1 MTACRRHAS
10 HAEAPRSGGPAVIV
24 GDGGCG
30 TLDHVPKR
38 HESQTTREIAA
49 CRRVPQLS
57 PYLASVNR
65 RLHPLTLRSLLFRG
79 ADVAPHSPVVVG
91 GDAPA
96 RLDWRSLRARVCGL
110 GAALR
115 SAGVGGGTRVGT
127 LLWNDLP
134 HLELSMAV
142 PLLGAVLHPANPRL
156 SDDDLAWTIAAAGD
170 RILFHDAEFSE
181 RLHRLAT
188 DGRLPSVKRFIRVGS
203 VGDDLPPPSIDTAWL
218 RWEEFVAAGPETLD
232 WPDLDE
238 EQPVAICFTGGTT
251 GRPKQ
256 VLYTHRSCYLHTLGL
271 GLVDTMSL
279 GGTDTVL
286 PAVQFFHAIAWGI
299 PYAAA
304 MTGASL
310 VLPGRSL
317 DATNLLP
324 LMEAEGVTL
333 SIGVPTVWL
342 SLAEKLRREPHRWRL
357 RELRRIFCGGGAPTL
372 ELAEFLRRRLDVEL
386 IHSWGMTE
394 LNPVGTS
401 GREIAVVED
410 LAAEP
415 QARRA
420 RLLAA
425 GRPMPGLEAE
435 ILDDRGAALPHDGEA
450 VGLLVVRGPTVLG
463 GAAPEP
469 AAGVPAGWM
478 PTGDVASIDSR
489 GRIWI
494 RDREKDLIKSGG
506 EWISSIALERLIL
519 AMPGVRLAAVV
530 SQPHPRWQERPV
542 AVVELEIE
550 HSLDLPTLHG
560 HLAAAVPRWQMPD
573 ALLLEPVPLTGTG
586 KVDKKRIRAMLA
598 ERDFH
603 LPEGAAPGE

>member
-1 MTACRRHAS
+1 MT
-10 HAEAPRSGGPAVIV
+10 
-24 GDGGCG
+24 
-30 TLDHVPKR
+30 
-38 HESQTTREIAA
+38 
-49 CRRVPQLS
+49 
-57 PYLASVNR
+57 R
-65 RLHPLTLRSLLFRG
+65 RLHPLTLRPLLFRG
-79 ADVAPHSPVVVG
+79 AEVAPHSPVVVA
-91 GDAPA
+91 GDPTV
-96 RLDWRSLRARVCGL
+96 RLDWRSLRGRVSAL

-170 RILFHDAEFSE
+170 RILFHDAEFTE
-181 RLHRLAT
+181 RLHRLASS
-188 DGRLPSVKRFIRVGS
+188 GHLSSVKRLVCCG
-203 VGDDLPPPSIDTAWL
+203 GDGDLPRSTSEAAWL
-218 RWEEFVAAGPETLD
+218 RWEEFAAAGPETLD

-256 VLYTHRSCYLHTLGL
+256 VVYTHRSCYLHTLGL

-317 DATNLLP
+317 DAANLLP

-342 SLAEKLRREPHRWRL
+342 SIAEKLRREPHRWRL

-372 ELAEFLRRRLDVEL
+372 ELADFLRRRLDVEL

-420 RLLAA
+420 KLLAA

-463 GAAPEP
+463 GAAPES
-469 AAGVPAGWM
+469 AEGVPAGWM
-478 PTGDVASIDSR
+478 PTCDVASIDSR

-506 EWISSIALERLIL
+506 EWISSIAIERLIL
-519 AMPGVRLAAVV
+519 AIPGVRLAAVV
-530 SQPHPRWQERPV
+530 AQPHPRWQERPV
-542 AVVELEIE
+542 AMVELEIE
-550 HSLDLPTLHG
+550 HSLDLASLHA
-560 HLAAAVPRWQMPD
+560 HLEAAVPRWQMPD
-573 ALLLEPVPLTGTG
+573 ALLLERVPLTGTG

-598 ERDFH
+598 ERGFE
-603 LPEGAAPGE
+603 LPASASPGAAAAR